1 MYEVEQKLA
10 ILGIKVSIEI
20 DNDDT
25 SGSENLDT
33 ATKDSAATST
43 EANEASSGDLSNL
56 SSLNLRTDVQGSDE
70 EETGPCNCCCL
81 SHHKLQSHVAR
92 PAVLKVDAAMPPP
105 PAHIEGFDEVDDD
118 VEPYLDVVT
127 NQGSSYISN
136 DPFLA
141 CMVAL
146 DTDFDL

>member
-10 ILGIKVSIEI
+10 SLGIKVSIEN

-33 ATKDSAATST
+33 AADFSAATST

-70 EETGPCNCCCL
+70 EETGPCNCSRAMLPDLL
-81 SHHKLQSHVAR
+81 S
-92 PAVLKVDAAMPPP
+92 
-105 PAHIEGFDEVDDD
+105 
-118 VEPYLDVVT
+118 
-127 NQGSSYISN
+127 
-136 DPFLA
+136 
-141 CMVAL
+141 
-146 DTDFDL
+146 